1 MDRGTEIRPFR
12 QIFDRLATLTAALG
26 LPEAEVRQAETAARL
41 SLGAELPAKSAAA
54 ITADMLH
61 GVASDWNE
69 HFSLA
74 ITSDYGIRPFQ
85 LRAAQFSDVDL
96 AHFLED
102 IAPAPSEAT
111 IRIRLT
117 LEKDQFLRGQPGAS
131 GGRRVLYLF
140 TDNLKRALGGR
151 YGDVQDI
158 FFPAGAIQCE
168 CLLYQDDVAIGG
180 EHLTISGV
188 VPVAP
193 AEPQPSAQLKG
204 RLEAIR
210 NLRQENTH
218 WTGFDTDLTP
228 LHFVVRK
235 DVDPKSIGGPV
246 DRLQYALLVCYL
258 ADSVRSTDPDF
269 IAVFSGSSRT
279 EILLP
284 GQRADSAIDASSVFR
299 LFDWCYAER
308 ASDKLDIARS
318 VISSVLGADRSKNY
332 DLLLANAPRVWEA
345 GRSTY
350 LMLVR
355 DLVTKHFDKLKQIQD
370 YVTAISSDVAT
381 KVSNIVTT
389 LITNILAAIGVVLG
403 AFVAYAFDKK
413 ISVDVFRLGLR
424 VYGIYILVFPL
435 ILSVLL
441 NNLVDYLILRADFKK
456 RLKDF
461 ETALGLENL
470 KGKIASTVT
479 RRGWHFWCVLS
490 FAVLIYLALALFCFF
505 KAKVL
510 TLPHNP

>member
-26 LPEAEVRQAETAARL
+26 LPEQAVSQAETAARL
-41 SLGAELPAKSAAA
+41 SAEAELPAKPAAA
-54 ITADMLH
+54 LTADILR
-61 GVASDWNE
+61 GAVSDWGQ
-69 HFSLA
+69 HVSLA
-74 ITSDYGIRPFQ
+74 ITSDFGIRPFQ
-85 LRAAQFSDVDL
+85 LRAGQFIEAELAQ
-96 AHFLED
+96 FLED
-102 IAPAPSEAT
+102 IVPAPAEAT
-111 IRIRLT
+111 IRVALT
-117 LEKDQFLRGQPGAS
+117 LQKDQFLRGQPQVS
-131 GGRRVLYLF
+131 GRHRVLYLY
-140 TDNLKRALGGR
+140 TDNLKRALGGK
-151 YGDVQDI
+151 YGDVEEI
-158 FFPAGAIQCE
+158 FFPAGTTQCE
-168 CLLYQDDVAIGG
+168 CLLYEDDVAISGQY
-180 EHLTISGV
+180 LTISSV
-188 VPVAP
+188 VPDAP
-193 AEPQPSAQLKG
+193 AGPQPSEQLKD

-218 WTGFDTDLTP
+218 WTGFATDLTP

-235 DVDPKSIGGPV
+235 DADPKSIDGPIG
-246 DRLQYALLVCYL
+246 RLQYALLVSYL
-258 ADSVRSTDPDF
+258 ADSVRSTNPDF

-284 GQRADSAIDASSVFR
+284 GQRADSTIDASSVLR

-308 ASDKLDIARS
+308 ASDKLDIART

-332 DLLLANAPRVWEA
+332 DLLRTNAPRVWEA
-345 GRSTY
+345 AHSTY

-389 LITNILAAIGVVLG
+389 LITSMLAAIGVVLG
-403 AFVAYAFDKK
+403 AFVAYTFDKK

-435 ILSVLL
+435 VLSLLL

-461 ETALGLENL
+461 ETVLGLENL

-479 RRGWHFWCVLS
+479 RRGRHFWFVLS
-490 FAVLIYLALALFCFF
+490 FAVLIYLALAFVCFF